1 MAFSNFYRRVPA
13 IFMFLMNSD
22 AELTFQTSISLEY
35 NVIDMVFVPQIDSVV
50 YSMDTVH
57 QPFSTTVGSSNEEQG
72 LRRSVGALQATDV
85 GWEINTGT
93 TKFLVESMENAVTS
107 QPTSSEETTVERRS
121 LKELLYNLENLR
133 KRGSEGES

>member
-1 MAFSNFYRRVPA
+1 
-13 IFMFLMNSD
+13 MFLMNSN
-22 AELTFQTSISLEY
+22 AELTFQASISLEY

-57 QPFSTTVGSSNEEQG
+57 QPFSTTVGSSNDEQG

-93 TKFLVESMENAVTS
+93 TKFLVESMKNAVTS